1 MECEEAQELITAWVD
16 DELGVD
22 DRVALDAHL
31 RHCAA
36 CRLEFERESV
46 LKRRV
51 RLAGLQITA
60 PAELRRLVEEQS
72 LGGTGVMN
80 AWRRSTLRRKLPLL
94 AWRLREEKAAALGLV
109 TKKLS
114 DFRFRNGFA
123 VAVWRRIQ
131 QRSDALAWV
140 KKASSRWN
148 LSSWWA
154 LPTWRRAAISALLVS
169 TVVVIIYSREQEE
182 RTGRFEAEVFDVHR
196 AIVNG
201 KTPLLRAVNLAAMRR
216 ELAYAVGDRFKPVV
230 LDLSMIKLHPVA
242 GFVRNIRGRDM
253 LVTVYE
259 GDGPTITCFT
269 FLGGDADAPQ
279 GAERFFD
286 SKMKVNYYSFSRDDL
301 NAVLHQEGDVMCLLV
316 SKLAPKELLALLRGK
331 SAHG

>member
-1 MECEEAQELITAWVD
+1 MDCEEAQELITAWID
-16 DELGVD
+16 NELGLEE
-22 DRVALDAHL
+22 RVALDSHL

-36 CRLEFERESV
+36 CKRQFERESV
-46 LKRRV
+46 LKRRI
-51 RLAGLQITA
+51 RLAGHQITA
-60 PAELRRLVEEQS
+60 PAELRRLIEEQS
-72 LGGTGVMN
+72 VAATGVMN

-123 VAVWRRIQ
+123 ADVWRRIQ

-140 KKASSRWN
+140 KKASRRWS
-148 LSSWWA
+148 LSSWLA

-169 TVVVIIYSREQEE
+169 IVVVIIYSREQEE
-182 RTGRFEAEVFDVHR
+182 RAGRFEAEVFDVHT
-196 AIVNG
+196 AIVSG
-201 KTPLLRAVNLAAMRR
+201 KTPLLRAVNLAAMRN
-216 ELAYAVGDRFKPVV
+216 ELASAVGDRFKPVE
-230 LDLSMIKLHPVA
+230 LDLSIMKLHPVA

-269 FLGGDADAPQ
+269 FLGSEADAPQ
-279 GAERFFD
+279 GAERIVD
-286 SKMKVNYYSFSRDDL
+286 AKTKVAYYSFSRGDL
-301 NAVLHQEGDVMCLLV
+301 NALLHQEDEVMCLLV
-316 SKLAPKELLALLRGK
+316 STLAPKEMIVLLRGK